1 MAHSASFF
9 QSLGLIELS
18 SIARGFIVADAMVKK
33 APVQLL
39 LSEAI
44 SSGKYLVMVGGDVA
58 SVEEAL
64 KDGRELAESTL
75 VDELFIPQL
84 HEGVKLGLSKQFEKI
99 SILQSLAIVE
109 TKTVASAIVA
119 CDEALK
125 ASEVSLRDLRLG
137 NGIGGKGYFVV
148 SGALHEVQAAHEA
161 AKNAVEARG
170 TLVRSEVVTQA
181 HEDVTQLC
189 I

>member
-9 QSLGLIELS
+9 QALGLIELS
-18 SIARGFIVADAMVKK
+18 SIARGFVISDAMVKK
-33 APVQLL
+33 APIQLL

-44 SSGKYLVMVGGDVA
+44 SGGKYLVMVGGDVA
-58 SVEEAL
+58 PVEESL
-64 KDGRELAESTL
+64 KSGRGLAESDL

-84 HEGVKLGLSKQFEKI
+84 HHDVRLGLINQFEKI
-99 SILQSLAIVE
+99 SSLEALAIIE
-109 TKTVASAIVA
+109 TKTVASSILA
-119 CDEALK
+119 CDQALK
-125 ASEVSLRDLRLG
+125 AANVSLRDLRLG
-137 NGIGGKGYFVV
+137 KGIGGKGYFVV
-148 SGALHEVQAAHEA
+148 SGALYEIQAADEA
-161 AKNAVEARG
+161 ARACLETRG